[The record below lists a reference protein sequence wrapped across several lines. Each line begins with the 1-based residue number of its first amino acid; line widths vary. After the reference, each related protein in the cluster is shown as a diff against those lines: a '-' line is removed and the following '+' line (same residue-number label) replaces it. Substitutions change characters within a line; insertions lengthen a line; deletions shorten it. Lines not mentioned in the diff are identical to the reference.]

1 MTTRGDTT
9 TYICQFEDD
18 FDMSSITS
26 AVLAVSVYGSNG
38 TVKYT
43 DCVIDIANKQIRRTF
58 SQGESLTLNGTVLLE
73 LIIMQGEER
82 TSVSKIR
89 ASINQTLVKEVIE

>member
-58 SQGESLTLNGTVLLE
+58 SQEESLALNGTVLME